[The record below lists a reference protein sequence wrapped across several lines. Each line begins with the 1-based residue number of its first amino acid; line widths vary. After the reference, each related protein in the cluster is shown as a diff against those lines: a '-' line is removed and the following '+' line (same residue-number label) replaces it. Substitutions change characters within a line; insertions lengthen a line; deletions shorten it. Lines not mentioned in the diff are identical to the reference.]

1 MCAYS
6 QGLALVGQELGQ
18 AFPSSFIEAP
28 LQSISQNAA
37 SFTRVSPR
45 DCWQDGSH
53 SHLEYNQKNSILS
66 FCHILFTGSRSLENT
81 LIGHETL
88 IKKMFFPKAVLM
100 GLLIYMCQWAVDY
113 EVNTCKST
121 VEFLGCGVMSGYL
134 TIHTDRNYVSH
145 FSVFINLTSKS
156 PHVNMM
162 HDDLRTWKI
171 TFIAVDAR
179 VFFLF

>member
-1 MCAYS
+1 M
-6 QGLALVGQELGQ
+6 GQELDQ

-88 IKKMFFPKAVLM
+88 IKKNVLSKSCAY
-100 GLLIYMCQWAVDY
+100 GLIDLYASVSCRLRSQYLQIYRRV
-113 EVNTCKST
+113 
-121 VEFLGCGVMSGYL
+121 SGL
-134 TIHTDRNYVSH
+134 WRHVRLPHHPHRQELCVSF
-145 FSVFINLTSKS
+145 FSVHKF
-156 PHVNMM
+156 
-162 HDDLRTWKI
+162 DL
-171 TFIAVDAR
+171 
-179 VFFLF
+179 